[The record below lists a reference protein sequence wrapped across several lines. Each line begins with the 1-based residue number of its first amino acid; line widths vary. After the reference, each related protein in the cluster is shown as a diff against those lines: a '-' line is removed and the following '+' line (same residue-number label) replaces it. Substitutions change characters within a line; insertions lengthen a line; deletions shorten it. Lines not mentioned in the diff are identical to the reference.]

1 MKWIILSAL
10 ILIISS
16 LGSALYFM
24 MKDRG
29 GSARM
34 VRSLALRIGLSIALF
49 AGIWVAHSLGYI
61 QATGIKIGQ

>member
-1 MKWIILSAL
+1 MKWIILIAL

-61 QATGIKIGQ
+61 QTTGIKIGQ

>member
-1 MKWIILSAL
+1 MKWIILIAL

-61 QATGIKIGQ
+61 QATGIKFGQ

>member
-1 MKWIILSAL
+1 MKWIILLAL
-10 ILIISS
+10 VLIISS

-24 MKDRG
+24 MKDKG

-49 AGIWVAHSLGYI
+49 AGIWLAYYLGYI
-61 QATGIKIGQ
+61 QSTGIKISQ